1 MNHDYLPEEN
11 GMNKP
16 MFSRPSTESVASA
29 LSAWRILLLAAL
41 IGGLIGAA
49 CYQLWLPPY
58 RAMSKVV
65 VDQNLEQVLPESP
78 DREVFYFL
86 ERETQKLEELTWS
99 DAVLAQVAAEIK
111 GVNVSDLRNGFLQL
125 SQPGDGGWKFYGISQ
140 SPEQARQLSK
150 FWAKAFNANV
160 QQAVLSS
167 NELVAV
173 KNELSGLENNLSPE
187 SQQKRESLEARAIE
201 LEASS
206 FGLHPEIQVY
216 QSQKNDLVVE
226 RITPMGSYIF
236 TGAVSTVFIMLVVLV
251 MSIKTNGQD
260 DTQS

>member
-1 MNHDYLPEEN
+1 M
-11 GMNKP
+11 
-16 MFSRPSTESVASA
+16 SI
-29 LSAWRILLLAAL
+29 RIWNRF
-41 IGGLIGAA
+41 
-49 CYQLWLPPY
+49 YQ
-58 RAMSKVV
+58 S
-65 VDQNLEQVLPESP
+65 SP

-86 ERETQKLEELTWS
+86 ERETQKLEELAWS

-140 SPEQARQLSK
+140 SSEQARQLSK
-150 FWAKAFNANV
+150 FWAKAFITNV

-173 KNELSGLENNLSPE
+173 KNEISGLENNLSTE
-187 SQQKRESLEARAIE
+187 SQQRRESLEAKVLE
-201 LEASS
+201 LEGSS

-216 QSQKNDLVVE
+216 HSQKKDLIVE

-251 MSIKTNGQD
+251 IFIKTNGQD